1 MDEQE
6 IKEGILYLLEGS
18 SPTGDGSG
26 YTLLEI
32 RDFLKLNNVEGFF
45 EEGKENWKRLKNLLD
60 EMEEGGLIEE
70 RHFGEVLGGRVDFSI
85 ENPGNDLIEGKRKSL
100 KEKWKLPDSE

>member
-1 MDEQE
+1 VDKQE

-26 YTLLEI
+26 YTFLEI
-32 RDFLKLNNVEGFF
+32 RDFLKLNNITGFF

-60 EMEEGGLIEE
+60 EMIEAGLIEE

-85 ENPGNDLIEGKRKSL
+85 ENPGNDLIKDKRKSL